1 MLIMSRRK
9 PEEIELVD
17 HRELEEVVN
26 EVIGENTSLLLD
38 IQRNMPHAIDRLVAE
53 ILRRST
59 IKVDPRKVRQLILS
73 KM

>member
-9 PEEIELVD
+9 PEEIELVN
-17 HRELEEVVN
+17 HRELSEVVN
-26 EVIGENTSLLLD
+26 EVINENTSLLLD
-38 IQRNMPHAIDRLVAE
+38 IHRNMPHAIDKLVAE

-59 IKVDPRKVRQLILS
+59 IKVDPKKVRQLILS